1 MATWVTH
8 RVDIPKWLATS
19 IGRLMAEQSDLEWQ
33 FEEVIRILLETDIK
47 RGRMV
52 AVGMNLRGQIKLASN
67 LILCHGATKSFAK
80 TLDAIAKEA
89 EKLKTFRDRL
99 AHGAWGKIGPDWYV
113 LSASG
118 ARSLGGNTVSRA
130 YLPSREKMTR
140 RLVASHLRRVRT
152 CRRNMRSLRASLR
165 AALPPSPYR
174 SPEQHHQSRPRRT
187 RP

>member
-19 IGRLMAEQSDLEWQ
+19 MGRLIAEQSDLEWQ

-52 AVGMNLRGQIKLASN
+52 AVGMNLRGRLKLANN
-67 LILCHGATKSFAK
+67 LILCHRATKPFAK
-80 TLDAIAKEA
+80 ALNAIAKEA

-99 AHGAWGKIGPDWYV
+99 AHGAWGKIGPDWCV

-118 ARSLGGNTVSRA
+118 SRSIDATTVSRA
-130 YLPSREKMTR
+130 YLPSREKMTPK
-140 RLVASHLRRVRT
+140 LIAYYLRRVRT
-152 CRRNMRSLRASLR
+152 CRRDMRLLRASLR
-165 AALPPSPYR
+165 AALPPSPHR
-174 SPEQHHQSRPRRT
+174 SPEQHHQSRPRRA